1 MIYKYVFMQ
10 SITNNT
16 GHITV
21 SNEHVSCK
29 TPLYQNWSFAAFLL
43 LFVRCEVY
51 MLVDTKFKTK

>member
-1 MIYKYVFMQ
+1 MIYKYVFRQ

-21 SNEHVSCK
+21 SNEHVSYK
-29 TPLYQNWSFAAFLL
+29 TQLYKNWSFAAFLL